1 MFYRKSAVE
10 YLFGGTGVHLKL
22 TVEQRLFLASVR
34 GFNERFN
41 AVRKGRTWVPLC
53 HSFWSNAEIKRAGK
67 IQDEWN
73 VPKSLVPF
81 YGDWHTLI
89 CLDPKLGAVKL
100 LDDERNILF
109 AWKSITVFVRSLAM
123 RREKPL
129 DTSEIIE
136 SEWFDF

>member
-1 MFYRKSAVE
+1 M
-10 YLFGGTGVHLKL
+10 KL
-22 TVEQRLFLASVR
+22 TAEQRLFLASVR

-41 AVRKGRTWVPLC
+41 TVRKGKSSEPLR

-89 CLDPKLGAVKL
+89 CLDPKHGTIQL
-100 LDDERNILF
+100 LDDRRHV
-109 AWKSITVFVRSLAM
+109 VFTWATTKDFVQCLAS
-123 RREKPL
+123 EPEVPG
-129 DTSEIIE
+129 DTSGIIE
-136 SEWFDF
+136 AESWLDF